1 MIMKKFCFFFVI
13 ATIFTLPFAVTGQ
26 NLVTNGD
33 LEQWDNA
40 NTPTGWDLAENISQ
54 STDPVHG
61 GTYSAGQMSASG
73 SKKFRQDVQ
82 GIIAGQQYTISYY
95 FYDNAPDA
103 KTRIWSYWMDVDG
116 NYLDADADVLRP
128 ATYSG
133 DSAIWQHFEATL
145 TAPAT
150 AAQFRLEVR
159 VYHQDNTDGG
169 YVYYD
174 DFSIEAGSTNFPE
187 PSNYP
192 AGFTATASGLN
203 ITLDWVDAIG
213 EQLPGAYLIL
223 GHEGTSTDFTPP
235 VDGVPVT
242 NDLDWSDGAVAV
254 NVLYGVETYVFDDL
268 TPGENYTFT
277 IYPYTN
283 SGANINY
290 KTDGDAPIA
299 SAQVNNVVIIN
310 QEDFESGTLGTWT
323 AYNVIGDQVWTNY
336 EFNGEK
342 FAQMSG
348 YDNGSNENE
357 DWLISPQMNL
367 TGFVSVTFNFTTATN
382 YDGPAL
388 QLFFSSDYDGS
399 GDPNDFTWIDITDKA
414 TWSDG
419 SWNWLPSGDVDL
431 TSLAAQSSY
440 VAFKYTS
447 TSEQSA
453 TWEVD
458 NILIFGIQGVGI
470 NETEREDVT
479 LYPNP
484 ATDFFNIN
492 ANTEGQLNII
502 DLTGRNVMTATL
514 QKGINRINISTLHQ
528 GMYLI
533 RVTNKDNKLASGKLQ
548 VR

>member
-1 MIMKKFCFFFVI
+1 MTMKKFYFFLAL
-13 ATIFTLPFAVTGQ
+13 ATIFSLPFTVTGQ

-54 STDPVHG
+54 STAEVHG
-61 GTYSAGQMSASG
+61 GTYSAAQMSASS

-103 KTRIWSYWMDVDG
+103 KTRIWSYWMDADG
-116 NYLDADADVLRP
+116 NYLDNDADTLRP
-128 ATYSG
+128 ADYST
-133 DSAIWQHFEATL
+133 DKPSWQHFNITL
-145 TAPAT
+145 TAPAN
-150 AAQFRLEVR
+150 AAQFRFEVR

-174 DFSIEAGSTNFPE
+174 DFSIEAGSTNYPE
-187 PSNYP
+187 PTNYP
-192 AGFTATASGLN
+192 TNFTATASGVD
-203 ITLDWVDAIG
+203 ITLNWVDAIG

-235 VDGVPVT
+235 VDSVPVA
-242 NDLDWSDGAVAV
+242 NDLDWSDNEVAV
-254 NVLYGVETYVFDDL
+254 NVSYGVESYVFSNL
-268 TPGENYTFT
+268 TPGEDYTFT

-290 KTDGDAPIA
+290 KTDGTPPIA
-299 SAQVNNVVIIN
+299 STQVSNIVIIN

-323 AYNVIGDQVWTNY
+323 AYNVTGSQVWQNY
-336 EFNGEK
+336 EYNGDK

-348 YDNGSNENE
+348 YEGGSHENE
-357 DWLISPQMNL
+357 DWLISPQMNM
-367 TGFVSVTFNFTTATN
+367 TGFTSVTFNFTTAYN
-382 YDGPAL
+382 YDGNAL
-388 QLFFSSDYDGS
+388 QLFFSSDYDGT
-399 GDPNDFTWIDITDKA
+399 GDPNNFTWIDITDQA
-414 TWSDG
+414 AWSDG
-419 SWNWLPSGDVDL
+419 SFHWVPSGDVDL
-431 TSLAAQSSY
+431 TSMAAQSSY

-447 TSEQSA
+447 TNEQSS

-458 NILIFGIQGVGI
+458 DILIYGIQGVGI
-470 NETEREDVT
+470 PETDRENVT

-484 ATDFFNIN
+484 AADYFNIN
-492 ANTEGQLNII
+492 VDAGGQLNIM
-502 DLTGRNVMTATL
+502 DLAGKNVMTTQL
-514 QKGINRINISTLHQ
+514 QKGSNRINISELHP
-528 GMYLI
+528 GIYLV
-533 RVTNKDNKLASGKLQ
+533 RVKNNDNKILLGRLL